1 MDRSDLPLGFTFA
14 LAMNPDA
21 MQNFS
26 QLSESEKD
34 DVVRKARSVS
44 SKAEMNALVNVLSE
58 PR

>member
-1 MDRSDLPLGFTFA
+1 MDRTDLPLGFTFA

-34 DVVRKARSVS
+34 EMVRKARSVS